1 MYRARDFRS
10 IARKALKGFWALS
23 VGVALVAMLLGSTN
37 GGSSFSVGN
46 NSSNNTISV
55 EVSDVDS
62 DFPEGSVPTIVQPSG
77 IKAVTQSEYFKLFRG
92 GISQLLENRFIQY
105 AAVTAAVVLI
115 CYSIVR
121 FVIGGAIEL
130 GENRYCID
138 LLTREHEPEF
148 KTLFSRFSIFG
159 KALGLQLLTGI
170 FILLWSLLLIVP
182 GMIAAYRYAL
192 APYLMAED
200 PEMGVMESIE
210 KSKEL
215 MKGNKWRLFCL
226 QMSFIGWNL
235 LSVLTLDILSLW
247 IRPYSNVATAAFYL
261 EVTGRADMMPKPEA

>member
-23 VGVALVAMLLGSTN
+23 VGVALVAVLLGSATS
-37 GGSSFSVGN
+37 GIRFSVGEKSTN
-46 NSSNNTISV
+46 PPVSV
-55 EVSDVDS
+55 EDSSLFEGEMPAAEPESSSFLIFWNSDLGRI
-62 DFPEGSVPTIVQPSG
+62 FTGRATE
-77 IKAVTQSEYFKLFRG
+77 
-92 GISQLLENRFIQY
+92 LLENRFIQY
-105 AAVTAAVVLI
+105 AAVTATVVLI

-159 KALGLQLLTGI
+159 KALELRILTGV
-170 FILLWSLLLIVP
+170 FTILWMLLLIIP
-182 GMIAAYRYAL
+182 GIIASYRYIL
-192 APYLMAED
+192 APYLMAEN
-200 PEMGVMESIE
+200 PEMGAMEAIE

-226 QMSFIGWNL
+226 HMSFFGWII
-235 LSVLTLDILSLW
+235 LSQFTADILSLW
-247 IRPYSNVATAAFYL
+247 ISPYSNVATAAFYL

>member
-23 VGVALVAMLLGSTN
+23 VGMALVAMLLGSTN
-37 GGSSFSVGN
+37 GGLNFSVGN
-46 NSSNNTISV
+46 NSSDNTVSV
-55 EVSDVDS
+55 EVWDIDP
-62 DFPEGSVPTIVQPSG
+62 DLPEDSVPTIVKPSG
-77 IKAVTQSEYFKLFRG
+77 IKTVTQSEYFKLFNG

-105 AAVTAAVVLI
+105 AAVTATVVLI

-148 KTLFSRFSIFG
+148 KTLFGRFSIFG
-159 KALGLQLLTGI
+159 KALGLRILTSI
-170 FILLWSLLLIVP
+170 FTVLWMLLLIVP
-182 GMIAAYRYAL
+182 GIIAVYRYAL

-200 PEMGVMESIE
+200 PEMGAMEAIE

-226 QMSFIGWNL
+226 QMSFFGWIL

-247 IRPYSNVATAAFYL
+247 IRPYMNVATAAFYL

>member
-1 MYRARDFRS
+1 MYRARDFRL

-23 VGVALVAMLLGSTN
+23 VGMALVAMLLGSTTVSIDFSVGKKTTN
-37 GGSSFSVGN
+37 PPVSVENSSLFEGEMPAAEPESSSFSIFW
-46 NSSNNTISV
+46 NSDLCKIFT
-55 EVSDVDS
+55 
-62 DFPEGSVPTIVQPSG
+62 GRAT
-77 IKAVTQSEYFKLFRG
+77 
-92 GISQLLENRFIQY
+92 QLLENRFIQY

-115 CYSIVR
+115 GYSIVR

-159 KALGLQLLTGI
+159 KALGLRILTSI
-170 FILLWSLLLIVP
+170 FTVLWMLLLIVP
-182 GMIAAYRYAL
+182 GIIAAYRYAL

-200 PEMGVMESIE
+200 PEMGAMEAIE

-226 QMSFIGWNL
+226 QMSFFGWIL

-247 IRPYSNVATAAFYL
+247 IRPYMNVATAAFYL